1 MTDQELFWKSD
12 FGNDYTNRNNGNDII
27 LNNKNLFLKILSKIN
42 IKSLFEIGCNRG
54 LNLNA
59 VREIDKNISLNGVE
73 INKSAYDILKS
84 QNLCDKLYNNSILS
98 LDANDD
104 FDLVFTKGVLI
115 HINPEKLSDVYEKIY
130 KLSKKYI
137 LIAEYYSRDIREI
150 NYRGHTDKLYKRDF
164 CGEIMDKYPK
174 LKLIDYGFVY
184 YRDSKFPL
192 DDITWFLLEKY

>member
-12 FGNDYTNRNNGNDII
+12 FGNDYTDRNNGNDII
-27 LNNKNLFLKILSKIN
+27 LNNKNLFSKILSKIN

>member
-54 LNLNA
+54 LNLSA
-59 VREIDKNISLNGVE
+59 VREIDNISLNGVE

-104 FDLVFTKGVLI
+104 FDLVFTK
-115 HINPEKLSDVYEKIY
+115 EFS
-130 KLSKKYI
+130 YI
-137 LIAEYYSRDIREI
+137 
-150 NYRGHTDKLYKRDF
+150 
-164 CGEIMDKYPK
+164 
-174 LKLIDYGFVY
+174 
-184 YRDSKFPL
+184 
-192 DDITWFLLEKY
+192 